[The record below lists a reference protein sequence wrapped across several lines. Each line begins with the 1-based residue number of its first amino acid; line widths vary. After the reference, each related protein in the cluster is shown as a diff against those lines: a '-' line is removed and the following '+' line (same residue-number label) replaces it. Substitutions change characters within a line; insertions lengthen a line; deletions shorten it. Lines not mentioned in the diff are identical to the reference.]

1 MRSLCFSLIDQYYP
15 QQGRI
20 RMENPSIRSKSFV
33 PLRALFL
40 FLVALRLLLGSS
52 SPAQAPS
59 SYWVNVLDT
68 GAKGDGVT
76 DDSAAILR
84 AVARA
89 IARGING
96 GNVVYFPPS
105 HCYNIGSP
113 LELPDP
119 PVRVML
125 FFDSCLR
132 LNSTITIHGMY
143 NLHGNSSGPKVAFS
157 MDNLTSLDVGSKIA
171 PAIRI
176 QGAGTR
182 LENIVIGYMHG
193 SADGIVI
200 DHSARVTL
208 KNVWVQMDQHNKA
221 GIPLK
226 ITGGFGYEIE
236 DGGYSAAWDSTGAS
250 IQINED
256 PVACNWTGIVRMR
269 HAFLS
274 NHGIVINERCGGV
287 NSLSF
292 EDVLYE
298 DARDPFLTIFALGG
312 SGVWGMDLHGVNFAD
327 SQKPAPPMIYVHSP
341 THRVRNIS
349 VVNSATDGSKI
360 LEGDSVTNMNVW

>member
-1 MRSLCFSLIDQYYP
+1 MHDSLRTNLYRVLTPFL
-15 QQGRI
+15 
-20 RMENPSIRSKSFV
+20 
-33 PLRALFL
+33 LFL
-40 FLVALRLLLGSS
+40 LAARILLGSVAV
-52 SPAQAPS
+52 AQALPPYS
-59 SYWVNVLDT
+59 HWVSVMDT

-76 DDSAAILR
+76 DDTAAVLR
-84 AVARA
+84 AVSRA
-89 IARGING
+89 IARGRNG

-125 FFDSCLR
+125 FFDSCLT
-132 LNSTITIHGMY
+132 LNATITIHGMY
-143 NLHGNSSGPKVAFS
+143 NLHGNSSGPKQAFS
-157 MDNLTSLDVGSKIA
+157 TDNLADLGVGSKVA

-176 QGAGTR
+176 QGGGTR
-182 LENIVIGYMHG
+182 LENLEIGYMRG

-236 DGGYSAAWDSTGAS
+236 DGGYSAAWDSAGAS

-256 PVACNWTGIVRMR
+256 PVACNWTGIVRVR
-269 HAFLS
+269 GAFLS
-274 NHGIVINERCGGV
+274 SHGIVINERCGGV

-292 EDVLYE
+292 DDVLYE
-298 DARDPFLTIFALGG
+298 NARDPFLTIFALGG
-312 SGVWGMDLHGVNFAD
+312 SGVWGIDLRGVNFAD
-327 SQKPAPPMIYVHSP
+327 SQTPAPPMIYVHSP
-341 THRVRNIS
+341 LHRVRSIS
-349 VVNSATDGSKI
+349 VVNSVTDGSKI
-360 LEGDSVTNMNVW
+360 LDGDPVTGVNIW

>member
-1 MRSLCFSLIDQYYP
+1 MTNPSSIRKSLCRVIGALLLS
-15 QQGRI
+15 
-20 RMENPSIRSKSFV
+20 
-33 PLRALFL
+33 PLALP
-40 FLVALRLLLGSS
+40 LLLGSLA
-52 SPAQAPS
+52 PAQIAQPY

-76 DDSAAILR
+76 DDSMAVLR
-84 AVARA
+84 AVRRA
-89 IARGING
+89 IERGRNG

-105 HCYNIGSP
+105 HCYNIASP

-119 PVRVML
+119 SVRVML
-125 FFDSCLR
+125 FLDSCVT
-132 LNSTITIHGMY
+132 LNATLTIHGMY
-143 NLHGNSSGPKVAFS
+143 NLHGNSSGPKAAFS
-157 MDNLTSLDVGSKIA
+157 TDNLASLGVGYKVA

-176 QGAGTR
+176 QGGGTR
-182 LENIVIGYMHG
+182 LENLAIGYMHG

-200 DHSARVTL
+200 DHSARVAL
-208 KNVWVQMDQHNKA
+208 KNIWVQMDQQDKT

-256 PVACNWTGIVRMR
+256 PVACNWTGIVRLR
-269 HAFLS
+269 HVFLS
-274 NHGIVINERCGGV
+274 SHGIVVNERCGGV

-292 EDVLYE
+292 DDILYE
-298 DARDPFLTIFALGG
+298 NARDPFLTIFALGG
-312 SGVWGMDLHGVNFAD
+312 SGVWGVDLHGVNFAD

-341 THRVRNIS
+341 VHRVRNIS
-349 VVNSATDGSKI
+349 VINSVTDGSKI
-360 LEGDSVTNMNVW
+360 LDGDPVTGVNVW

>member
-1 MRSLCFSLIDQYYP
+1 
-15 QQGRI
+15 
-20 RMENPSIRSKSFV
+20 
-33 PLRALFL
+33 
-40 FLVALRLLLGSS
+40 
-52 SPAQAPS
+52 
-59 SYWVNVLDT
+59 
-68 GAKGDGVT
+68 
-76 DDSAAILR
+76 
-84 AVARA
+84 
-89 IARGING
+89 
-96 GNVVYFPPS
+96 
-105 HCYNIGSP
+105 
-113 LELPDP
+113 
-119 PVRVML
+119 
-125 FFDSCLR
+125 
-132 LNSTITIHGMY
+132 
-143 NLHGNSSGPKVAFS
+143 
-157 MDNLTSLDVGSKIA
+157 
-171 PAIRI
+171 
-176 QGAGTR
+176 

-226 ITGGFGYEIE
+226 IIGGFGYEIE

-298 DARDPFLTIFALGG
+298 DARDPFITIFALGG

-349 VVNSATDGSKI
+349 VVNSATDGSKF
-360 LEGDSVTNMNVW
+360 LEGDPVTNMNVW

>member
-1 MRSLCFSLIDQYYP
+1 MANLSRTNVFRVIGALLLSLL
-15 QQGRI
+15 
-20 RMENPSIRSKSFV
+20 
-33 PLRALFL
+33 
-40 FLVALRLLLGSS
+40 ALRLPLGSLA
-52 SPAQAPS
+52 PAQALQPY
-59 SYWVNVLDT
+59 SYWVYVSDS

-84 AVARA
+84 AVRRA
-89 IARGING
+89 IERGRNG

-105 HCYNIGSP
+105 HCYNIASP

-125 FFDSCLR
+125 FFDSCLT
-132 LNSTITIHGMY
+132 LNATVTIHGMY
-143 NLHGNSSGPKVAFS
+143 NLHGNSSGPKAAFS
-157 MDNLTSLDVGSKIA
+157 MDNLASLGVGDKVG

-176 QGAGTR
+176 QGGGTR
-182 LENIVIGYMHG
+182 LENLAIGYMHG

-208 KNVWVQMDQHNKA
+208 KNVWVQMDQNNKA

-236 DGGYSAAWDSTGAS
+236 DGGYSAAWDAKGAS

-256 PVACNWTGIVRMR
+256 AVACNWMGIFRLR

-274 NHGIVINERCGGV
+274 SHGIVINERCGGV

-298 DARDPFLTIFALGG
+298 NARDPFLTIFALGG
-312 SGVWGMDLHGVNFAD
+312 SGVWGMDLRGVNFAD
-327 SQKPAPPMIYVHSP
+327 SQTPAPPMIYVHSP
-341 THRVRNIS
+341 IHRVRGIS
-349 VVNSATDGSKI
+349 VVNSVTDGSKI
-360 LEGDSVTNMNVW
+360 LDGDPVTGVNVW

>member
-1 MRSLCFSLIDQYYP
+1 MT
-15 QQGRI
+15 
-20 RMENPSIRSKSFV
+20 NPSQTSFSPHIGARLLLV
-33 PLRALFL
+33 LF
-40 FLVALRLLLGSS
+40 LRLLFGSL
-52 SPAQAPS
+52 APS
-59 SYWVNVLDT
+59 QGVHPDSYWVNVRDT

-84 AVARA
+84 AVRRA
-89 IARGING
+89 IERGNGG

-105 HCYNIGSP
+105 RCYNIKSP

-125 FFDSCLR
+125 FFDSCLT
-132 LNSTITIHGMY
+132 LNATITIHGMY
-143 NLHGNSSGPKVAFS
+143 NLHGNSSGPKAAFS
-157 MDNLTSLDVGSKIA
+157 TDNLASLNVGYQMG
-171 PAIRI
+171 PAIRV
-176 QGAGTR
+176 QGGGTR
-182 LENIVIGYMHG
+182 LENLAIGYMHG
-193 SADGIVI
+193 NADGIVI
-200 DHSARVTL
+200 DHSVRVTL
-208 KNVWVQMDQHNKA
+208 KNVFVQMDQSNKT

-256 PVACNWTGIVRMR
+256 PVACNWTGIVRIR

-274 NHGIVINERCGGV
+274 SHGIVINERCGGV

-298 DARDPFLTIFALGG
+298 NARDPFLTIFALGG
-312 SGVWGMDLHGVNFAD
+312 SGVWGMDLRGVNFAD

-341 THRVRNIS
+341 LHRVRSIS
-349 VVNSATDGSKI
+349 VVNSVTDGSKI
-360 LEGDSVTNMNVW
+360 FDGDPVSGTNVW

>member
-1 MRSLCFSLIDQYYP
+1 MAQPPRTSLF
-15 QQGRI
+15 RI
-20 RMENPSIRSKSFV
+20 VGARLPC
-33 PLRALFL
+33 L
-40 FLVALRLLLGSS
+40 LVLLLLVGSL
-52 SPAQAPS
+52 APS
-59 SYWVNVLDT
+59 QGLPPYSYWVNVLDT

-76 DDSAAILR
+76 DDSAAIMR
-84 AVARA
+84 AVRRA
-89 IARGING
+89 IERGSGG

-105 HCYNIGSP
+105 RCYNIASP

-125 FFDSCLR
+125 FFDSCLT
-132 LNSTITIHGMY
+132 LNATITIHGMY
-143 NLHGNSSGPKVAFS
+143 NLHGNSSGPKAAFS
-157 MDNLTSLDVGSKIA
+157 TDNLASLGVGHKVG

-176 QGAGTR
+176 QGGGTR
-182 LENIVIGYMHG
+182 LENLAIGYMHG
-193 SADGIVI
+193 NADGIVI

-208 KNVWVQMDQHNKA
+208 KNVFVQMDQSNKA

-236 DGGYSAAWDSTGAS
+236 DGGYAAAWDSTGAS

-256 PVACNWTGIVRMR
+256 PVACNWTGIVRIR

-274 NHGIVINERCGGV
+274 GHGIVINERCGGV

-298 DARDPFLTIFALGG
+298 NARDPFLTIFALGG
-312 SGVWGMDLHGVNFAD
+312 SGVWGMDLRGVNFAD

-341 THRVRNIS
+341 LHRVRGIS
-349 VVNSATDGSKI
+349 VVNSVTDGSKI
-360 LEGDSVTNMNVW
+360 FDGDPVTGTNVW

>member
-1 MRSLCFSLIDQYYP
+1 MK
-15 QQGRI
+15 
-20 RMENPSIRSKSFV
+20 NPSSTRTNLFLLV
-33 PLRALFL
+33 RALLL
-40 FLVALRLLLGSS
+40 FWAALRLLLGSPS
-52 SPAQAPS
+52 LAQAPFS
-59 SYWVNVLDT
+59 NWVNVLDT

-76 DDSAAILR
+76 DDSAAIFR

-89 IARGING
+89 ISRGVNG
-96 GNVVYFPPS
+96 GNVVYFPPA

-143 NLHGNSSGPKVAFS
+143 NLHGNSGGPKMAFS
-157 MDNLTSLDVGSKIA
+157 MDNLTSLDVGYKIA

-176 QGAGTR
+176 QGTGTR
-182 LENIVIGYMHG
+182 LENIMVGYMHG

-208 KNVWVQMDQHNKA
+208 KNVWVQMDQHNKS

-236 DGGYSAAWDSTGAS
+236 DGGYSAAWESTGPS

-256 PVACNWTGIVRMR
+256 SVACNWTGIVRIR
-269 HAFLS
+269 HSFLS
-274 NHGIVINERCGGV
+274 ARGIVINERCGGV

-298 DARDPFLTIFALGG
+298 NARDPFLTIFALGG
-312 SGVWGMDLHGVNFAD
+312 SGVWGMDLRGVNFAD
-327 SQKPAPPMIYVHSP
+327 SQKPAPPMVYVRSP
-341 THRVRNIS
+341 THRVRDIS

-360 LEGDSVTNMNVW
+360 LEGDPVTNLNVW